1 MNSPILIACAHGTSN
16 AQGAAEVNALRDA
29 IAALRPG
36 LDVRE
41 AYVDVQQPDLVD
53 VVAGLP
59 ADPAASALAADDGA
73 AARPASGVT
82 SAPGAAAP
90 RAAGE
95 AGTTGASAVVVPL
108 LLSVGYHVKVDIAK
122 AVKSRPGTVAAAPL
136 GPDPR
141 LAALLDQRLREA
153 GVTDNDS
160 IVLAAAGSSN
170 PNAAVSVEELAG
182 QLGALRSNRIVPA
195 YGASAKP
202 SVPEAVAMLREE
214 AAGGAGAG
222 ESAGGVS
229 LGGRVV
235 VASYLL
241 APGFFH
247 DQLAK
252 AGADL
257 VTEPLLPSPVLA
269 EIALERYDA
278 ALAAHSVN
286 S

>member
-59 ADPAASALAADDGA
+59 AGLPAGA
-73 AARPASGVT
+73 AAGAATGGE
-82 SAPGAAAP
+82 PGAA
-90 RAAGE
+90 
-95 AGTTGASAVVVPL
+95 GASAVVVPL

-153 GVTDNDS
+153 GVTDNDA

-170 PNAAVSVEELAG
+170 PNAAISVEELAE
-182 QLGALRSNRIVPA
+182 QLRDLRSNRIVPA

-229 LGGRVV
+229 VGGRVV

-257 VTEPLLPSPVLA
+257 VTEPLLPSPVVA
-269 EIALERYDA
+269 EVALERYDA
-278 ALAAHSVN
+278 ALAAHAVRS
-286 S
+286 